1 MNERV
6 RDIIRYF
13 SDFYEDFDEKR
24 AYDMLGKL
32 QIDASDRLKTM
43 SKGTKEKVQL
53 ILVMSR
59 HADLYILDEPIAGV
73 DPAARDFI
81 LNIIL
86 SNYEPEASILISTH
100 LIADIENILDEVIFI
115 DHGQIRLTA
124 SVDDIRMNN
133 GKSVDV
139 TFQGGIQM
147 LKKLFKYEFKS
158 TAKIMLI
165 LYAILIVTTAV
176 GSVVLYSLDLD
187 QAGESKLA
195 SILSVSAIVL
205 YILAIFAV
213 LIVMYVYL
221 CVHFYRTMY
230 SAQGYLTHTLPVKAL
245 APFHVKLITS
255 FVWMFLSMALMTV
268 SIVVLIA
275 SASHGPHGR
284 ILLPPGMRY
293 SVRMYFPSVSS
304 SRWY

>member
-1 MNERV
+1 
-6 RDIIRYF
+6 
-13 SDFYEDFDEKR
+13 
-24 AYDMLGKL
+24 
-32 QIDASDRLKTM
+32 
-43 SKGTKEKVQL
+43 
-53 ILVMSR
+53 
-59 HADLYILDEPIAGV
+59 
-73 DPAARDFI
+73 
-81 LNIIL
+81 
-86 SNYEPEASILISTH
+86 
-100 LIADIENILDEVIFI
+100 
-115 DHGQIRLTA
+115 
-124 SVDDIRMNN
+124 
-133 GKSVDV
+133 
-139 TFQGGIQM
+139 M
-147 LKKLFKYEFKS
+147 LKNLFKYEFKS

-255 FVWMFLSMALMTV
+255 FVWMFLSMALMTA
-268 SIVVLIA
+268 SIVALIA
-275 SASHGPHGR
+275 SASHGTAWQDFTSAWEELFGSGCIFLPFHLPDDIER
-284 ILLPPGMRY
+284 DLLLLNLPALGVCKRFD
-293 SVRMYFPSVSS
+293 RTAFLQQ
-304 SRWY
+304 